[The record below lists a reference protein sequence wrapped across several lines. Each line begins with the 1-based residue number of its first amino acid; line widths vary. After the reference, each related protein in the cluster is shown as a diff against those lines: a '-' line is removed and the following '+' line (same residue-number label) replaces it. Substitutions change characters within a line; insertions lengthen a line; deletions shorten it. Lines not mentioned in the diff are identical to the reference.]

1 MTNKTIKLDNA
12 IDVEA
17 VRQLPKRRPLEFIEG
32 VGLFFLALG
41 LFTLFFFPGT
51 LAGAFDKVLATAKPV
66 VVDVFLTGNV
76 GVAVIISVIIG
87 RLLERLGF
95 TDAMMRVFL
104 PAMRVIGVNP
114 AVIIPS
120 VYNIFGDINAAGRIS
135 GPLLK
140 RAGATKDEQKIAVA
154 TMVQSQQSF
163 STFMLGM
170 MALTFA
176 GVQVFAVV
184 IIAIFVPLIVS
195 PLILSRVLYR
205 DVRSVDV
212 LSAPKFTP
220 TEDFAPTLFKAAREG
235 VELLILILIPAV
247 ALVFCCIGLLDYIGV
262 WQPVSGFLERG
273 LLTLNIHPET
283 GLLAVLVSPTLAMGK
298 LQAMA
303 STVDPSLVV
312 GSFVLAS
319 SGLPLSAVFGQIPV
333 VWAEN
338 SDLTEKEAM
347 GAALLGIAMRLVTAV
362 LLAVFLTPL
371 IV

>member
-1 MTNKTIKLDNA
+1 MSNKTIKLDGA
-12 IDVEA
+12 VDVTTAEQQA
-17 VRQLPKRRPLEFIEG
+17 KRRPLEFIEG

-41 LFTLFFFPGT
+41 LATLFFSPGT
-51 LAGAFDKVLATAKPV
+51 LAGAFDKVLQTAKPV

-104 PAMRVIGVNP
+104 PAMRLIGVNP

-140 RAGATKDEQKIAVA
+140 RAGATKDEQKMAVA

-184 IIAIFVPLIVS
+184 IVAIFLPLIIS
-195 PLILSRVLYR
+195 PLILSKLVYR
-205 DVRSVDV
+205 DVRPVD
-212 LSAPKFTP
+212 LLCAPKFTP
-220 TEDFAPTLFKAAREG
+220 TDDFAPTLFKAAREG
-235 VELLILILIPAV
+235 VELLVLILIPAV
-247 ALVFCCIGLLDYIGV
+247 ALVFCCIGLLDYMGI
-262 WQPVSGFLERG
+262 WQPVSGVIERA
-273 LLTLNIHPET
+273 LLAVNIHPET
-283 GLLAVLVSPTLAMGK
+283 GVLSILVSPTLAMGQ
-298 LQAMA
+298 LQSIA
-303 STVDPSLVV
+303 STLDPSLVV

-333 VWAEN
+333 VWAES
-338 SDLTEKEAM
+338 SDLSEKEAM
-347 GAALLGIAMRLVTAV
+347 GAAVLGIVMRLITAV
-362 LLAVFLTPL
+362 VIAMFLTPL